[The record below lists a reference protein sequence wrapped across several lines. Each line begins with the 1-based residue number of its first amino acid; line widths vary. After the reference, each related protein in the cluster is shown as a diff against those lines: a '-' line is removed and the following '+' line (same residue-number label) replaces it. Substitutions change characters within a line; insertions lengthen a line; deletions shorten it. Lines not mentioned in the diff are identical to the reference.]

1 MFFFPVLLYILC
13 WKQSLC
19 WLLFL
24 LVFVLILSSNKVS
37 VWRKKILLFYFFSC
51 FCFSHTKHQNPTER
65 NWNQMQLVSLAFL
78 RYKSVL
84 VLNMLK
90 PKFSVWCKN
99 CLQHRPNRTNYTP
112 RLHIIY
118 WCLVWDIVFPGSN
131 LCLLL
136 SFFKKMSTPFVL
148 QLCIAANILM

>member
-1 MFFFPVLLYILC
+1 MWCLLNLSLCFMFFFFFPVLLCILC

-37 VWRKKILLFYFFSC
+37 VWQKKILLFYFFSC
-51 FCFSHTKHQNPTER
+51 FCFSHTKHQNPTKR
-65 NWNQMQLVSLAFL
+65 NWNQMQLVGSAFL
-78 RYKSVL
+78 PYKSVL

-99 CLQHRPNRTNYTP
+99 CLEHRPNRTKPITTLDFTLYTGA
-112 RLHIIY
+112 LY
-118 WCLVWDIVFPGSN
+118 E
-131 LCLLL
+131 
-136 SFFKKMSTPFVL
+136 
-148 QLCIAANILM
+148 ILYSQVVICVYY